1 MFLFFG
7 FFKYEGYDGLVEL
20 GLEPKREYIE
30 KELAVMNKLEGFILG
45 MILAPIP
52 ILFCFVGAWFTS
64 AVFFEEKI
72 VIRAALSG
80 LAAGVIIAAVFIRGW
95 VRRAYTMNN
104 KTLAAI
110 YIFYSI
116 ILVGFCMGIPILN
129 FPWGMMA
136 GVYIARKMYLAKADK
151 NEIDKNIRK
160 ASVLT
165 ASAMA
170 VLCCLMV
177 LIAILGNV
185 GPDSF
190 NEFFRGVFGVN
201 VKITLTEFSLM
212 IFLGAC
218 TMVLVQYG
226 LTKASAK
233 MVLKVCE

>member
-1 MFLFFG
+1 M
-7 FFKYEGYDGLVEL
+7 
-20 GLEPKREYIE
+20 R
-30 KELAVMNKLEGFILG
+30 KLEGFILG
-45 MILAPIP
+45 MILAPMP

-64 AVFFEEKI
+64 AIFFEEKI

-80 LAAGVIIAAVFIRGW
+80 LAAGVIFAAIIIRGW

-136 GVYIARKMYLAKADK
+136 GVYIARKMYLAVAGK
-151 NEIDKNIRK
+151 NEIDKNITK
-160 ASVLT
+160 T
-165 ASAMA
+165 AVFTAAVMA
-170 VLCCLMV
+170 VICCLMV
-177 LIAILGNV
+177 LIAVLGNV

-190 NEFFRGVFGVN
+190 DEFFKGLFGVN
-201 VKITLTEFSLM
+201 VKITFAEFSLM
-212 IFLGAC
+212 IFMGAC

-226 LTKASAK
+226 LTKVSAK